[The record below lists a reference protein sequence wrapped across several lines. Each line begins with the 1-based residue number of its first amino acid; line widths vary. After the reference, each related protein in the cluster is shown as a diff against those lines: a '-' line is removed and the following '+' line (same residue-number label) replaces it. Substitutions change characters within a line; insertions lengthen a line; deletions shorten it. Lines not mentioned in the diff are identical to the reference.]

1 LFIYLFALYLLIQS
15 DEAWIIM
22 EIKRTLIL
30 DSSDFISKALPQLDE
45 MPAVIVTKNGR
56 YYGII
61 DHASVSQGI
70 RDPQNTK
77 CECAVSKPPV
87 LLQSAGVLERIDAF
101 MAGHFRAL
109 PVIDANDNPLGITTR
124 VGLLKDMMDDGL
136 IPPMAVSDLM
146 SSPAFVIG
154 EKETLAT
161 AKRMIREN
169 AARRLV
175 VMRDHNIIGVISAYD
190 IGAWAAKQNLAVG
203 RKNIKSSEGVKI
215 DDMEIAGF
223 VRPQITRI
231 PEGSGL
237 HEAVERMID
246 KQVSDVVVVAGKK
259 PVGVM
264 SALDIFKKIQEL
276 AEESLPIQ
284 ISGLGEDSMYL
295 YKHIKDKIGHPLEK
309 FGKTFNIRN
318 CSVHVK
324 EGKSTFVVNVYF
336 DTDHGHIS
344 LKEERGSLKETVD
357 EVAAEIS
364 NILRKKKELRKQKP
378 RVMHAR

>member
-1 LFIYLFALYLLIQS
+1 MLIQS

-30 DSSDFISKALPQLDE
+30 DSSDFVSKALPQLDE
-45 MPAVIVTKNGR
+45 SPAVIVTKNGR

-61 DHASVSQGI
+61 DHTSVSQGI

-77 CECAVSKPPV
+77 CECATSKPPV
-87 LLQSAGVLERIDAF
+87 LMESAGILERIDAF
-101 MAGHFRAL
+101 MTGHFRAL

-124 VGLLKDMMDDGL
+124 VGLLSDMMADGL

-146 SSPAFVIG
+146 SSPVFVID

-175 VMRDHNIIGVISAYD
+175 VIRDQNIIGVISAYD

-203 RKNIKSSEGVKI
+203 RKNIKSSESIKI
-215 DDMEIAGF
+215 DDMEIASF
-223 VRPQITRI
+223 VRPEITRI
-231 PEGSGL
+231 AEGSGL
-237 HEAVERMID
+237 HETVKRMID

-264 SALDIFKKIQEL
+264 SALDVFKKVHDM
-276 AEESLPIQ
+276 AEEGVPIQ
-284 ISGLGEDSMYL
+284 ISGLSEDSMHL
-295 YKHIKDKIGHPLEK
+295 YDHIKEKIGHVLEK
-309 FGKTFNIRN
+309 FSSTFNIRN

-324 EGKSTFVVNVYF
+324 EGKSTFVVNLYF

-357 EVAAEIS
+357 EVAAEMA
-364 NILRKKKELRKQKP
+364 NMLRKKKELRKEKP
-378 RVMHAR
+378 RVTHAR

>member
-1 LFIYLFALYLLIQS
+1 MFIYLFALYLLIQS

-30 DSSDFISKALPQLDE
+30 DISDFISKVLPQLDE
-45 MPAVIVTKNGR
+45 SPAVIVTKNGR

-77 CECAVSKPPV
+77 CENAVVKPPV
-87 LLQSAGVLERIDAF
+87 LMQSAGMLERIDAF
-101 MAGHFRAL
+101 LTGHFRAL

-124 VGLLKDMMDDGL
+124 VGLLSDMMIDGL

-146 SSPAFVIG
+146 SSPVFVID

-169 AARRLV
+169 IARRLV
-175 VMRDHNIIGVISAYD
+175 VMKDQNIIGVISAYD

-203 RKNIKSSEGVKI
+203 RKNIKSSESIKI
-215 DDMEIAGF
+215 DDMEIASF
-223 VRPQITRI
+223 VRPEITRI

-237 HEAVERMID
+237 HEAVKRMID
-246 KQVSDVVVVAGKK
+246 KQVSDVVIVAGRK

-264 SALDIFKKIQEL
+264 SALDVFKKVHEL
-276 AEESLPIQ
+276 TVDGLPVQ
-284 ISGLGEDSMYL
+284 ISGLSEDNMYL
-295 YKHIKDKIGHPLEK
+295 YQHIKEK
-309 FGKTFNIRN
+309 MEHVLGKFSGTFNIRN

-357 EVAAEIS
+357 EVAAELS
-364 NILRKKKELRKQKP
+364 NMLRKKKELRKMKP
-378 RVMHAR
+378 RTTHAR